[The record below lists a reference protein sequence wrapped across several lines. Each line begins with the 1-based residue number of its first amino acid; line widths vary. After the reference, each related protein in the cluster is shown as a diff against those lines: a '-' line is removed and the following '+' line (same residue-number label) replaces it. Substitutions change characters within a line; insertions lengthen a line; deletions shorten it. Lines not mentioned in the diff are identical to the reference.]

1 MNITYE
7 KWVEIYTTKD
17 DSYERDCLISS
28 AYDLI
33 QCQQAEIN
41 ILIRK
46 KESLLDEICKLQ
58 VETERLKELEC
69 LYNILFI

>member
-17 DSYERDCLISS
+17 DTCKRDCLISS

-33 QCQQAEIN
+33 QCQQVEID

-58 VETERLKELEC
+58 AKTERLKELES
-69 LYNILFI
+69 LYNILLI